1 MTDGVLV
8 EALRAREPAAL
19 SGLYDSYAESVYRYC
34 HSMLGTSAGAEPAFL
49 DTFVAAE
56 AHIHALADSRRLEA
70 WLYALARGE
79 CVRRDPAGEPDPQ
92 VPVPADAGEADLR
105 VMAWN
110 ATRSLS
116 PEDREVLDL
125 SCRHGFGPVDLAA
138 VLGVT
143 TKVAAARYESARE
156 QLRDVVTAEVL
167 VRKGPHDCASRA
179 RMLTGFTGE
188 LTARTR
194 ERVIRHVNRCDT
206 CAPHRVRQVSAAK
219 VFDLLP
225 VVAPPPT
232 LRARVMDCFS
242 DPARI
247 PYRHDVAH
255 RVGPLDGAGF
265 PAGTARGGRRR
276 SYVMAGTAAAVAA
289 SVALAL
295 LLTQTTLLSEDASP
309 GVASEAFSASAEP
322 PAAQRPDEHQRPE
335 EHRRADAPQ
344 APAPVRAETAVGR
357 TGSPGVTEPV
367 GVTGPGPEIDR
378 RVPVPGSTGHPAET
392 PPPPPGN
399 GPSTGGPPTGGP
411 PTGGPPTGGPST
423 GGPSGGGP
431 VLPGAPGV
439 DAPDSRL
446 PHRDHHGHRSF
457 RPCRDTRSTDPG
469 GPQAN
474 PAPWRGSP
482 RPPRG
487 EHRPPRV
494 TPRPHQETPRPPQAD
509 PRPPRANPR
518 PPYADPMPPL
528 AGPQAPSAGPGP
540 SRGDLRPPGSGPRGD
555 LGQPR
560 AAQRRSPD
568 ASRPAFTG
576 SNPAPPPPPGSPA
589 FSGPST
595 SPEGPVTPLAERP
608 PGGRTPA
615 V

>member
-8 EALRAREPAAL
+8 EALRAREPSAL
-19 SGLYDSYAESVYRYC
+19 SGLYDSYAEGVYRYC
-34 HSMLGTSAGAEPAFL
+34 HSMLGVSAGAEPAFL

-79 CVRRDPAGEPDPQ
+79 CVRRNLAGEPDPQ
-92 VPVPADAGEADLR
+92 VPVPAGAGEADLR

-143 TKVAAARYESARE
+143 AKVAAARYESARE
-156 QLRDVVTAEVL
+156 RLRDAVTAEVL

-194 ERVIRHVNRCDT
+194 ERVIRHLTRCDT

-232 LRARVMDCFS
+232 LRARVMDCFT

-276 SYVMAGTAAAVAA
+276 PYVMAGTAAAAA
-289 SVALAL
+289 VSVALAL
-295 LLTQTTLLSEDASP
+295 LLTQTTLLSEDASS
-309 GVASEAFSASAEP
+309 GVASEVFPASAEP
-322 PAAQRPDEHQRPE
+322 PAAQPPEEHQRPA
-335 EHRRADAPQ
+335 EHRGPEEPGRSGERRRVDAPQ

-367 GVTGPGPEIDR
+367 GVTGPGPGIDR
-378 RVPVPGSTGHPAET
+378 RVPVPGPTGHPAET

-399 GPSTGGPPTGGP
+399 GS
-411 PTGGPPTGGPST
+411 
-423 GGPSGGGP
+423 SGGGP
-431 VLPGAPGV
+431 VLPGAPRAG
-439 DAPDSRL
+439 APDSRL

-457 RPCRDTRSTDPG
+457 RPCRDTRRSTDPG
-469 GPQAN
+469 GPQAG

-487 EHRPPRV
+487 EHRPSRV
-494 TPRPHQETPRPPQAD
+494 TPRPPQGAPRPPQAD

-518 PPYADPMPPL
+518 PPYAGPMPPI
-528 AGPQAPSAGPGP
+528 ADPQAPSVGPGP
-540 SRGDLRPPGSGPRGD
+540 SRGDLGPPRSGPRGD
-555 LGQPR
+555 LDHPR

-589 FSGPST
+589 FSEPST
-595 SPEGPVTPLAERP
+595 SPEGPVTPLAERRP
-608 PGGRTPA
+608 PGGRTPLG
-615 V
+615 